1 MESWKSIPGYEGKYE
16 VSDLGRVRSLN
27 YRGKA
32 GLVQVLRVT
41 INKHG
46 YPVVGLYGEKSK
58 TCSVH
63 RLVALAWLPNPEG
76 LPEVDHINTIRTDAR
91 AENLRWCTKAQNW
104 QNEKTRE
111 NLEKAHERLRGK
123 KKKPLSRLRPSVLQ
137 YKEEGH
143 SRELIFVA
151 RYKNPDEAAVALG
164 VNTSSISYACNGSG
178 RRCHGFIL
186 EYGPSM

>member
-1 MESWKSIPGYEGKYE
+1 MENWKSIPGYEGKYE

-32 GLVQVLRVT
+32 GFVQVMRAT

-46 YPVVGLYGEKSK
+46 YPVVGLHGEKYK

-76 LPEVDHINTIRTDAR
+76 LPEVDHINTIRTDASVR
-91 AENLRWCTKAQNW
+91 NLRWCTKSQNFS
-104 QNEKTRE
+104 NEITRAHLKE
-111 NLEKAHERLRGK
+111 AHELAKGK
-123 KKKPLSRLRPSVLQ
+123 KKHTTRRRLSVIQ

-143 SRELIFVA
+143 GRELKIVA
-151 RYKNPDEAAVALG
+151 RYKNADEAAAALG
-164 VNTSSISYACNGSG
+164 VNISSISYACNGPG

-186 EYGPSM
+186 EYGPFMQ